1 MEKTDVRY
9 PPPSFT
15 DISFLFT
22 SDILRGSRTVSP
34 NIPYFRLLIH
44 GVRVQRVQSFARTNP
59 VVSPLTPRSE
69 NGKEGYTTI

>member
-9 PPPSFT
+9 SLPSFT

-22 SDILRGSRTVSP
+22 SDILRGSRTVPP

-44 GVRVQRVQSFARTNP
+44 GVRVQRV
-59 VVSPLTPRSE
+59 
-69 NGKEGYTTI
+69 